1 MQTWDIVLRLG
12 VAAVAGCLLGLNREM
27 LGKPAGLRTHA
38 LVSLGS
44 ALIAVTTLN
53 IPGVNAGEALSRVMQ
68 GVVTGIG
75 FLGAGVILQKSS
87 GRVTGLTT
95 AAMVWIAAM
104 LGLAAGA
111 GRWLEVAVAVVLTF
125 FILLLERWEAHIR
138 GVTEP
143 DDPPDAPDHAAHVVP
158 DKAPDKV
165 TRDEGRHDGHAHDGH
180 A

>member
-1 MQTWDIVLRLG
+1 MSGHEALQAWDVVLRL
-12 VAAVAGCLLGLNREM
+12 VAAAVAGCLLGLNREM

-44 ALIAVTTLN
+44 ALITVSILN

-87 GRVTGLTT
+87 GKVTGLTT

-111 GRWLEVAVAVVLTF
+111 GRWLEVLVATVLTF
-125 FILLLERWEAHIR
+125 LILLLERWETRIR
-138 GVTEP
+138 GIADARETAGG
-143 DDPPDAPDHAAHVVP
+143 DDD
-158 DKAPDKV
+158 
-165 TRDEGRHDGHAHDGH
+165 DENET
-180 A
+180 